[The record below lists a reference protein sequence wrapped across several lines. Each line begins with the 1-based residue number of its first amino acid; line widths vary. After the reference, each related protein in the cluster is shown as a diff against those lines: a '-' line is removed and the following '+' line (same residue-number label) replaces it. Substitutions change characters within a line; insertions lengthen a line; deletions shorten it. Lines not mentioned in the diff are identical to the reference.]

1 MQCLASDLR
10 RMVRYRRVEQEDEST
25 GDAVPS
31 YVREPKV
38 IFVGFTPR
46 SSGRTQTDSG
56 TSEDPTR
63 MFAIVS
69 FAHPFA
75 LGDRMGPAG
84 MTEPTFEIVS
94 CLDYPGSQNLEV
106 RPI

>member
-1 MQCLASDLR
+1 MQCLATDLR
-10 RMVRYRRVEQEDEST
+10 RMLRYRRVESTDSET

-38 IFVGFTPR
+38 IFIGFSPL
-46 SSGRTQTDSG
+46 SSGRTQSDSG
-56 TSEDPTR
+56 TSDSETR
-63 MFAIVS
+63 WRAVVS
-69 FAHPFA
+69 FAHPFV

-84 MTEPTFEIVS
+84 STEPTYEIVS